1 MRALIR
7 KYGALF
13 LALVLICGV
22 CLFFAARKSGMFI
35 DEIFTYGLSN
45 SHYAPF
51 LGDIHGDLDNTVLT
65 REELLDYLV
74 VGPEERFDFASV
86 YYNQTRDVHPPLYYW
101 LLNAVCSLTPGSFSL
116 WSGLILD
123 LLLYLLTA
131 VLLYRLV
138 LRLFGS
144 RLNAAAAAALYGLC
158 AVGLSTMLMIRMYV
172 LMTALTVLL
181 ALLVT
186 RLIQTGDKRLCPLI
200 GLTIFLGLM
209 TQYYFVFYA
218 FFLCASYVLYALVHR
233 NWRGLLRF
241 ALWAFAGVG
250 LLVLAFPACLDQ
262 LFADHI
268 VSGGSALENLKN
280 TAQYGRRFAHI
291 GDYLRYSGMRA
302 PRYLAMALGAAL
314 LLTSPLLVRAAR
326 EKKPDLRALWVLLPA
341 YVAGA
346 VVVILSPVNEER
358 YVYNLV
364 PLFVASLSLGIY
376 LLFFAL
382 GDFPKAE
389 PVKAGLFL
397 ALLVFAVLMARTVQP
412 EYLYTVYRDYDH
424 AVEEYADGPCI
435 YLDRGYHEPLTQDL
449 QQLLFF
455 EDLLVTPSGDEEAVQ
470 DYLARYPEA
479 EHCVVFVD
487 INPFWS
493 SGYDPDQVLPVLL
506 EHTDFQ
512 SSEMLYW
519 NYLSKVYVLSK

>member
-1 MRALIR
+1 
-7 KYGALF
+7 
-13 LALVLICGV
+13 
-22 CLFFAARKSGMFI
+22 
-35 DEIFTYGLSN
+35 
-45 SHYAPF
+45 
-51 LGDIHGDLDNTVLT
+51 
-65 REELLDYLV
+65 
-74 VGPEERFDFASV
+74 
-86 YYNQTRDVHPPLYYW
+86 VHPPLYYW
-101 LLNAVCSLTPGSFSL
+101 LLNAVCSLTPGGFSL

-186 RLIQTGDKRLCPLI
+186 RLMQTGEKRLCPLI
-200 GLTIFLGLM
+200 GLTVFLGLM

-218 FFLCASYVLYALVHR
+218 FFLCAAYVLYALLHR
-233 NWRGLLRF
+233 NWQGAVRF
-241 ALWAFAGVG
+241 SLWAFAGVG

-291 GDYLRYSGMRA
+291 GDYLRFTGMRS
-302 PRYLAMALGAAL
+302 PRYLAMAVGAAL
-314 LLTSPLLVRAAR
+314 LLLSPRLLRAAR
-326 EKKPDLRALWVLLPA
+326 EKKPDLTALWVLLPA
-341 YVAGA
+341 YIAGA
-346 VVVILSPVNEER
+346 AVVILSPVNEER
-358 YVYNLV
+358 YVYNLI
-364 PLFVASLSLGIY
+364 PLYVATLSLGIY

-382 GDFPKAE
+382 GDFPKAGL
-389 PVKAGLFL
+389 VKGTLFL
-397 ALLVFAVLMARTVQP
+397 AVLAFAVLMARTVQP

-424 AVEEYADGPCI
+424 AMAEYADGPCI
-435 YLDRGYHEPLTQDL
+435 YLDAGFHEPLTQDL

-455 EDLLVTPSGDEEAVQ
+455 EDVLVTPGGDEPAVQ
-470 DYLARYPEA
+470 EYLSRYPEA
-479 EHCVVFVD
+479 AHCVVFVD
-487 INPFWS
+487 VDRFWS

-512 SSEMLYW
+512 SSELLYW
-519 NYLSKVYVLSK
+519 NYLSKAYVLNK